1 MDHPDEPAL
10 SLSHD
15 GAERCDGAAAAAL
28 ADIRRALAH
37 LPPDQAGL
45 RITGIE
51 ALRPLLAASGPI
63 GAVAA
68 ASLGQRARAVRA
80 ILFDK
85 TAATNWALGWHQD
98 RTISVVERLDVTGF
112 GPWTIKRG
120 MPHVAPP
127 FALLSRMVTLRV
139 HLDDTPS
146 TNAPLLIAPGS
157 HRLGCVPVSD
167 IDAAV
172 QTCGIGDEHQP
183 LFEAFNRNDVAACL
197 ASLLIQGR
205 TGPMSTT
212 LRYAL
217 RTSAIDVHLD
227 DIARDAVQPSVR
239 AVALETLIEGRA
251 KWPAGYGWEWIDKSM
266 GLGRQVTIFDHRA
279 LDVVPSRDLLISRGI
294 RDRSPVVRRVALD
307 GVMRHMLSTREGQD
321 CAALLAE
328 DRSPPVRE
336 RAAFILRP
344 R

>member
-172 QTCGIGDEHQP
+172 QTCGIRACTALAGDIWIYATPILHAS
-183 LFEAFNRNDVAACL
+183 EAATR
-197 ASLLIQGR
+197 
-205 TGPMSTT
+205 P
-212 LRYAL
+212 
-217 RTSAIDVHLD
+217 VH
-227 DIARDAVQPSVR
+227 
-239 AVALETLIEGRA
+239 
-251 KWPAGYGWEWIDKSM
+251 
-266 GLGRQVTIFDHRA
+266 
-279 LDVVPSRDLLISRGI
+279 
-294 RDRSPVVRRVALD
+294 RRVLQVDYAAEELPGGLRWL
-307 GVMRHMLSTREGQD
+307 GV
-321 CAALLAE
+321 
-328 DRSPPVRE
+328 
-336 RAAFILRP
+336 
-344 R
+344 